1 MIITKVELQKNN
13 DYRFSI
19 YIDGEFAFGVTDEL
33 KYKYNLKKGLEIDQE
48 TLDEILALESNNK
61 AVNYVVYL
69 LSFRSR
75 SEKEI
80 RDKLVEKE
88 YLPHQIEYAIDYCKE
103 RNYINDYDFANSFVR
118 DKININKYGPQK
130 IKFQLYQKGIS
141 DSIIREVLEE
151 NIDKE
156 EQYESCMEL
165 ATKQAYKYRN
175 DDHYKK
181 YNKLCAYLYRRG
193 YNYDIINNV
202 VKEVLNEDS

>member
-118 DKININKYGPQK
+118 DKINFSK
-130 IKFQLYQKGIS
+130 S
-141 DSIIREVLEE
+141 MVLRSSE
-151 NIDKE
+151 
-156 EQYESCMEL
+156 
-165 ATKQAYKYRN
+165 
-175 DDHYKK
+175 
-181 YNKLCAYLYRRG
+181 
-193 YNYDIINNV
+193 
-202 VKEVLNEDS
+202 